1 MNAKTNGVIEKI
13 DALLSDDESFTT
25 RTGLR
30 FMTSV
35 MRDALMVVGE
45 IAEKNGQVNTRLGEM
60 DKAFSTFMQQQTK
73 KEAVAEEERKKWR
86 WAIIAPTIGIVLA
99 EIARWIFR

>member
-1 MNAKTNGVIEKI
+1 MNAKTSGVIEKI

-45 IAEKNGQVNTRLGEM
+45 IAEKNDQVNTRLGEI
-60 DKAFSTFMQQQTK
+60 DKAFLSFMKQQTN
-73 KEAVAEEERKKWR
+73 KEITAEEERKKWR
-86 WAIIAPTIGIVLA
+86 WAIITPTIGIILL
-99 EIARWIFR
+99 EISRWLFR